1 MSTQPES
8 IEFEFGFG
16 CDVGRKRKAEPNQDA
31 VEVVLPSAG
40 EKWHPPLLIVADGLG
55 RYFGGSIASQLVVK
69 AFKEEFKRAHHPTN
83 YLQLMEHCLH
93 VAHEAVRAHG
103 VEDSKLGLMGSTV
116 VAVTLMG
123 KQLYLL
129 NVGDS
134 RAYIIHDKMMRQI
147 SEDQTW
153 VEAQV
158 RAGILTKEEA
168 RSHPNRNRLTMAIT
182 AKRTE
187 IKSYMV
193 AEQLAP
199 NDIVLLCSDGLWG
212 VIPETFIWAAA
223 KELSPQVA
231 ANKLIALANN
241 SQGPDN
247 ISVIIASPK
256 GAHQKSS
263 LSAGE
268 TNP

>member
-1 MSTQPES
+1 MSTHLES
-8 IEFEFGFG
+8 IEFEFGFA
-16 CDVGRKRKAEPNQDA
+16 CDVGRKRKAEPNQDT
-31 VEVVLPSAG
+31 VEVVLPRAG

-55 RYFGGSIASQLVVK
+55 RYYGGSIASQLVVK
-69 AFKEEFKRAHHPTN
+69 TFKEEFKQAVHPTN
-83 YLQLMEHCLH
+83 YIQLMEHCLH
-93 VAHEAVRAHG
+93 LAHAAVRARG
-103 VEDSKLGLMGSTV
+103 SEDPKLGLMGSTI
-116 VAVTLMG
+116 VAVTFMQQ
-123 KQLYLL
+123 QLYLM

-134 RAYIIHDKMMRQI
+134 RAYIVHDKSMCQI

-187 IKSYMV
+187 VKSYSTEMRL
-193 AEQLAP
+193 LAT
-199 NDIVLLCSDGLWG
+199 DIILLCSDGLWG
-212 VIPETFIWAAA
+212 VVPETLIWAAA
-223 KELSPQVA
+223 RELAPQVA
-231 ANKLIALANN
+231 ASKLIALANN

-247 ISVIIASPK
+247 ISVIIAKPK
-256 GAHQKSS
+256 GAYQVPSIPD
-263 LSAGE
+263 GE